1 MKLAAIAFAAALVPA
16 TAFAGGQNS
25 QNVPAQNQNQNQD
38 QNQDQNRNQ
47 DQSRF
52 EVDTY
57 ESQVS
62 QGGLGLTVVGL
73 TPDLRGHFG
82 APRDSGL
89 LVAHIQKNSPAERAG
104 IRVGDVLTRIG
115 NDKITTPDDI
125 DSSLSRVDRKN
136 NQKVAIEVIRDHKMM
151 TLQAT
156 AMPST

>member
-38 QNQDQNRNQ
+38 QQN
-47 DQSRF
+47 QSRF

-89 LVAHIQKNSPAERAG
+89 LVAHVQKDSPAERAG

-125 DSSLSRVDRKN
+125 DSSLSRIDRKN
-136 NQKVAIEVIRDHKMM
+136 NQKIAVEVIRDHKMM
-151 TLQAT
+151 NLQAA